1 MIMDTVDTI
10 FFMLLGIVL
19 MVLSV
24 LFLVDSRNITT
35 AMSFLIMLS
44 GLVCFFVP
52 MIHAT
57 FKAMG
62 GE

>member
-1 MIMDTVDTI
+1 MNATDTI
-10 FFMLLGIVL
+10 YYMALGIIM

-24 LFLVDSRNITT
+24 IFLIDPRNITT

-57 FKAMG
+57 FTMG
-62 GE
+62 DE

>member
-1 MIMDTVDTI
+1 MTTIDTI
-10 FFMLLGIVL
+10 YFMTLGIIM

-24 LFLVDSRNITT
+24 IFLIDPRNITT

-52 MIHAT
+52 MIAAT

-62 GE
+62 DE

>member
-1 MIMDTVDTI
+1 MNTTDTI
-10 FFMLLGIVL
+10 FCMILGLI
-19 MVLSV
+19 MMGLSV
-24 LFLVDSRNITT
+24 MFLVDPRNITT

-57 FKAMG
+57 FQAMG
-62 GE
+62 DE